1 MSEPARHY
9 QAQDLNGRPTP
20 GPLRDWLAAMKAATT
35 AQEQA
40 AVAAPHAEPQRPAAE
55 KVAPFERPAAAEKPE
70 PQAPAW
76 SPRVVP
82 PPVRTEATDEND
94 LSELMAENLMLKA
107 KLKLEGDRY
116 DQLQGLLA
124 QELRRLRSHV
134 EKEMVELQELRA
146 ERDRLSELQA
156 LFVQELD
163 EARERSEKV
172 AVELGEARSERDLW
186 MARAEALAQPLFQK
200 R

>member
-9 QAQDLNGRPTP
+9 QAQDSNGRPTP

-35 AQEQA
+35 SAEQA
-40 AVAAPHAEPQRPAAE
+40 PAVENVAA
-55 KVAPFERPAAAEKPE
+55 FERPASPEKAEA
-70 PQAPAW
+70 QASSW

-82 PPVRTEATDEND
+82 PPARTESAEDSD
-94 LSELMAENLMLKA
+94 VSELMAENLMLKA
-107 KLKLEGDRY
+107 KLKVESDRY

-134 EKEMVELQELRA
+134 EKEMAELHDLRA
-146 ERDRLSELQA
+146 ERDRLAELQTI
-156 LFVQELD
+156 FVEKLD
-163 EARERSEKV
+163 EAR
-172 AVELGEARSERDLW
+172 ARSESDAEALAQASSDRDLW

>member
-35 AQEQA
+35 SAEQA
-40 AVAAPHAEPQRPAAE
+40 PAAE
-55 KVAPFERPAAAEKPE
+55 KVAAFERPAAPEKAE
-70 PQAPAW
+70 PQAASW
-76 SPRVVP
+76 SPRVVTP
-82 PPVRTEATDEND
+82 PTRTEASEAIEDGD
-94 LSELMAENLMLKA
+94 VSELMAENLMLKA
-107 KLKLEGDRY
+107 KLKVESDRY
-116 DQLQGLLA
+116 DQLQGILA

-134 EKEMVELQELRA
+134 EKEMAELHDLRA
-146 ERDRLSELQA
+146 ERDRLAELQT
-156 LFVQELD
+156 LFVEKLE
-163 EARERSEKV
+163 EAR
-172 AVELGEARSERDLW
+172 ARSESDAEELAQACSDRDLW